1 MLISACPIN
10 AVARMVDT
18 TYYLSVSS
26 IANGVV
32 YFTDANQVG
41 NTVADQ
47 DIVTTATVT
56 SYTADKFLTLAQVGS
71 STNVLLGGILHMY
84 DYSTGTII
92 KTSTS
97 ATVLNYLDC
106 IDSSTCIGYSSS
118 VNDFFRITTN
128 DFLGS
133 TLDFTQVS
141 FSSSIIDVPQGIR
154 CFTNIK

>member
-18 TYYLSVSS
+18 PYYLSVSS

-32 YFTDANQVG
+32 YKTDANQVV
-41 NTVADQ
+41 NMALDQ
-47 DIVTTATVT
+47 DIVTSATVT
-56 SYTADKFLTLAQVGS
+56 TYTSKFVTLAQVGS

-84 DYSTGTII
+84 DYSTGIII

-154 CFTNIK
+154 CFANIM

>member
-10 AVARMVDT
+10 AVSRMVDT

-32 YFTDANQVG
+32 YKTDANQVV
-41 NTVADQ
+41 NMALDQ
-47 DIVTTATVT
+47 DIVTSATVT
-56 SYTADKFLTLAQVGS
+56 TYTSKFVTLAQVGS

-97 ATVLNYLDC
+97 ATVLNHLDC